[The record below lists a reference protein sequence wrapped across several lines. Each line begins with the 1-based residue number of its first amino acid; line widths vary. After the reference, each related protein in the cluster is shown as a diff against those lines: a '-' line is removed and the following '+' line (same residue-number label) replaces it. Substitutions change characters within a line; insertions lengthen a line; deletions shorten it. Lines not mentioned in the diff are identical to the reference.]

1 MTRPSP
7 ASQGRSC
14 LSREGR
20 DLSKEMQEVQE
31 VKEAQQVKSE
41 PAGQVSPLA
50 GETDLRRKS
59 GEGPKRSFAKQLRS
73 NMTDVETKLWQ
84 QLRAKRFE
92 DFKFRRQVPIGP
104 YIVDFICYEK
114 RLIIELDGS
123 QHEGSTYDMKRDAWL
138 KSQDFRVLRFWN
150 NDVNAA
156 LDGTLLVIHDALRL
170 PTPASQGRGCLS
182 REGRDLRKEGKK
194 AKEEA
199 ASQVSPLAGETDLG
213 APKSGEGRA

>member
-1 MTRPSP
+1 LKQENSEA
-7 ASQGRSC
+7 ASQV
-14 LSREGR
+14 SREGR
-20 DLSKEMQEVQE
+20 DLQKDKEE
-31 VKEAQQVKSE
+31 S
-41 PAGQVSPLA
+41 AGQVSPLA
-50 GETDLRRKS
+50 GETDLRSKS

-104 YIVDFICYEK
+104 YIVDFICYER

-138 KSQDFRVLRFWN
+138 HSQDFRVLRFWN

-156 LDGTLLVIHDALRL
+156 LDGTLMAIHDALGL
-170 PTPASQGRGCLS
+170 PSPASQGRGCLS
-182 REGRDLRKEGKK
+182 REGRDLKKEKNV
-194 AKEEA
+194 AK
-199 ASQVSPLAGETDLG
+199 SQVSPLAGETDLRS
-213 APKSGEGRA
+213 KSGEGRA

>member
-1 MTRPSP
+1 MTRPSL
-7 ASQGRSC
+7 ASQGRSG

-20 DLSKEMQEVQE
+20 DLKEEQDG
-31 VKEAQQVKSE
+31 A
-41 PAGQVSPLA
+41 AGQVSPLA
-50 GETDLRRKS
+50 GETDLGLSPKS

-92 DFKFRRQVPIGP
+92 DYKFRRQVPIGP
-104 YIVDFICYEK
+104 YIVDFICFEK

-138 KSQDFRVLRFWN
+138 RSQDFRVLRFWN

-156 LDGTLLVIHDALRL
+156 LDGTLIAIHDALGL
-170 PTPASQGRGCLS
+170 PSPASQGRGCLS
-182 REGRDLRKEGKK
+182 RKGRDSDKK
-194 AKEEA
+194 
-199 ASQVSPLAGETDLG
+199 VSPLAGETDLRS
-213 APKSGEGRA
+213 KSGEGRA

>member
-20 DLSKEMQEVQE
+20 DSKEE
-31 VKEAQQVKSE
+31 KSE
-41 PAGQVSPLA
+41 TASQVSPHA
-50 GETDLRRKS
+50 GETDLGLSPKS
-59 GEGPKRSFAKQLRS
+59 GEGSKRSFAKQLRS

-84 QLRAKRFE
+84 QLRARRFE
-92 DFKFRRQVPIGP
+92 DFKFRRQVPIGQ

-138 KSQDFRVLRFWN
+138 RSQDFRVLRFWN

-156 LDGTLLVIHDALRL
+156 LDGTLMAIHDALGL
-170 PTPASQGRGCLS
+170 PSPASQERGCLS
-182 REGRDLRKEGKK
+182 REGRDLRKEGK
-194 AKEEA
+194 EVA
-199 ASQVSPLAGETDLG
+199 ARQVSPLAGEIDLG
-213 APKSGEGRA
+213 APKSGEGRASS

>member
-1 MTRPSP
+1 MRQPSP

-20 DLSKEMQEVQE
+20 DLQKDKEE
-31 VKEAQQVKSE
+31 S
-41 PAGQVSPLA
+41 AGQVSPLA
-50 GETDLRRKS
+50 GETDLRSKS
-59 GEGPKRSFAKQLRS
+59 GEGSKRSFAKQLRS
-73 NMTDVETKLWQ
+73 NMTDVENKLWQ

-123 QHEGSTYDMKRDAWL
+123 QHEGSIYDMKRDGRL
-138 KSQDFRVLRFWN
+138 HSQDFRVLRFWN

-156 LDGTLLVIHDALRL
+156 LDGTLMAIHDALGL
-170 PTPASQGRGCLS
+170 PSPASQERGCLS
-182 REGRDLRKEGKK
+182 REGRDLKKEKNV
-194 AKEEA
+194 AK
-199 ASQVSPLAGETDLG
+199 SQVSPLAGQTDLQS
-213 APKSGEGRA
+213 KSGEGKS

>member
-20 DLSKEMQEVQE
+20 DLSKEE
-31 VKEAQQVKSE
+31 KGE

-50 GETDLRRKS
+50 GETDLGPSPKS
-59 GEGPKRSFAKQLRS
+59 GEGSKRSFAKKLRS

-92 DFKFRRQVPIGP
+92 DYKFRRQVPIGP
-104 YIVDFICYEK
+104 YIVDFICFEK

-138 KSQDFRVLRFWN
+138 RSQDFHVLRFWN

-156 LDGTLLVIHDALRL
+156 MDGTLLAIHDALGL
-170 PTPASQGRGCLS
+170 PSPASQERGCLS
-182 REGRDLRKEGKK
+182 REGRDSSKK
-194 AKEEA
+194 RSSN
-199 ASQVSPLAGETDLG
+199 SQVSPLAGETDLRLS
-213 APKSGEGRA
+213 PKSGEGRA

>member
-1 MTRPSP
+1 MRQPSP

-20 DLSKEMQEVQE
+20 DLNKEE
-31 VKEAQQVKSE
+31 KSE
-41 PAGQVSPLA
+41 SARQVSPLA
-50 GETDLRRKS
+50 GETDLGLSPKS
-59 GEGPKRSFAKQLRS
+59 GEGPKRSFAKKLRS
-73 NMTDVETKLWQ
+73 NMTDVEPKLWQ

-104 YIVDFICYEK
+104 FIVDFICYEK

-123 QHEGSTYDMKRDAWL
+123 QHEGSTYEMKRDAWL

-156 LDGTLLVIHDALRL
+156 LDGTLMAIHDAQAL
-170 PTPASQGRGCLS
+170 PSPASQGRGCLS
-182 REGRDLRKEGKK
+182 REGRDSDKK
-194 AKEEA
+194 
-199 ASQVSPLAGETDLG
+199 VSPLAGETDLRS
-213 APKSGEGRA
+213 KSGEGRASS

>member
-1 MTRPSP
+1 MRQPSP

-20 DLSKEMQEVQE
+20 DLSKEE
-31 VKEAQQVKSE
+31 KNDTK
-41 PAGQVSPLA
+41 GQVSPLA
-50 GETDLRRKS
+50 GETDLGVPKS

-73 NMTDVETKLWQ
+73 HMTDVETKLWQ

-92 DFKFRRQVPIGP
+92 DFKFRRQVPIGQ
-104 YIVDFICYEK
+104 YIVDFICFEK

-156 LDGTLLVIHDALRL
+156 LDGTLLAIHDALGL
-170 PTPASQGRGCLS
+170 PSPALQGRGCLS
-182 REGRDLRKEGKK
+182 REGRDLRKKS
-194 AKEEA
+194 KEEA

-213 APKSGEGRA
+213 VPKSGEGRA